1 MARAPAISPTC
12 PIEGNE
18 PDGPLV
24 IEPEQSR
31 VVVAILMLIFG
42 SIFSGIPAVMVIA
55 ALQSKFW
62 LGALCPGIFVVIG
75 VLIEVLALSILL
87 KCFNPR
93 PILALSQRNIYPGTE
108 FEVSWMFKGNT
119 RSIRKLT
126 LTLIG
131 KEKASYR
138 QGTSTRTEESPF
150 FEQVILE
157 TQDPKLICKGFEL
170 VQLPADAM
178 HSFKSP
184 NNEILW
190 VIQTNGDVAWWPDI
204 DDAFPIRVLTPL
216 VGELEHA

>member
-1 MARAPAISPTC
+1 MDPAPAISPTC
-12 PIEGNE
+12 PMEGNE

-42 SIFSGIPAVMVIA
+42 SFFSGIPAVLFIA
-55 ALQSKFW
+55 ALRKNFL
-62 LGALCPGIFVVIG
+62 LGALCPGIFLVIG
-75 VLIEVLALSILL
+75 LCIELIALSMLL

-108 FEVSWMFKGNT
+108 FEVSWIFKGNAQ
-119 RSIRKLT
+119 SIRKWT

-131 KEKASYR
+131 KEKVSYR

-150 FEQVILE
+150 YEKVILE
-157 TQDPKLICKGFEL
+157 TQDPNIIAKGFEL

-178 HSFKSP
+178 HSFKSS

-190 VIQTNGDVAWWPDI
+190 LVQTHGDVAWWPDV
-204 DDAFPIRVLTPL
+204 DDAFPIRVLTLP
-216 VGELEHA
+216 VEETHDA